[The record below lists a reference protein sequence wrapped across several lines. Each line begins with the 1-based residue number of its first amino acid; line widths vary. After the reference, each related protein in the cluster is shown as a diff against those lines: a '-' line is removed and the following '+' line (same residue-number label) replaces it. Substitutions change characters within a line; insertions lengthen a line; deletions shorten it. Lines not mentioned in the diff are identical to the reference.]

1 MSVAQRERDQ
11 AASVS
16 LGDKMLII
24 GGQGGDGE
32 GGVTASE
39 VELQAK
45 VIRRFPKISQREAPT
60 RAFSWLKAPTS
71 AFTFKTHLRHGRAGW
86 LA

>member
-24 GGQGGDGE
+24 GGQGDDGE

-39 VELQAK
+39 VELQTK
-45 VIRRFPKISQREAPT
+45 VIQRFPKISQREGPY
-60 RAFSWLKAPTS
+60 
-71 AFTFKTHLRHGRAGW
+71 
-86 LA
+86 

>member
-1 MSVAQRERDQ
+1 M
-11 AASVS
+11 S

-39 VELQAK
+39 VELQTK
-45 VIRRFPKISQREAPT
+45 VIRKFQKISQREGPY
-60 RAFSWLKAPTS
+60 
-71 AFTFKTHLRHGRAGW
+71 
-86 LA
+86 

>member
-1 MSVAQRERDQ
+1 M
-11 AASVS
+11 S

-45 VIRRFPKISQREAPT
+45 VIRRFPKISQRESPY
-60 RAFSWLKAPTS
+60 
-71 AFTFKTHLRHGRAGW
+71 
-86 LA
+86 